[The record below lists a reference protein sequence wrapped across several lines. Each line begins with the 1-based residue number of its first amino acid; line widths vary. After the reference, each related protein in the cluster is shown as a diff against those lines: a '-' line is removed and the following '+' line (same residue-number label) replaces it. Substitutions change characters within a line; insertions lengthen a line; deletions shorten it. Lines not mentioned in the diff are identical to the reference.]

1 MTKEPWVIVNVV
13 IPDLLIPNPGVHP
26 DTYYVVVSGLPGSGK
41 STLARQLA
49 VALDLPLLD
58 KDTILESLFE
68 LKGVGCRRELSRESD
83 VMLQAEA
90 MASEGAVLV
99 SHWRL
104 PGMPLNSGTPTTWLS
119 KLSDRVVNVHCQ
131 CPAEVAAERFCRRMR
146 HPGHGDHE
154 RSHAE
159 ILASIREL
167 AGFGRLHVGPRVE
180 VDTSQ
185 TFDLDVVVREIQVHT
200 RQVWN
205 LPHGLI

>member
-1 MTKEPWVIVNVV
+1 MIVNAV
-13 IPDLLIPNPGVHP
+13 IPDLSVHL
-26 DTYYVVVSGLPGSGK
+26 DRYFVVISGLPGSGK

-68 LKGVGCRRELSRESD
+68 LKGVECRRELSRESD
-83 VMLQAEA
+83 VILQTEA

-104 PGMPLNSGTPTTWLS
+104 PGMPLNAGTPTDWIS
-119 KLSDRVVNVHCQ
+119 ELSDKIVNVHCE
-131 CPAEVAAERFCRRMR
+131 CPAHVAAERFYRRKR

-154 RSHAE
+154 RSRAE
-159 ILASIREL
+159 ILASIREVD
-167 AGFGRLHVGPRVE
+167 GFGRINIGTRVE

-185 TFDLDVVVREIQVHT
+185 TLDLDVVIREIQIICRHRGT
-200 RQVWN
+200 
-205 LPHGLI
+205 